1 MAKKKTSTDMAKL
14 GKLGGKKGGPAR
26 AKKLT
31 SGERKAIASKG
42 GKAKAAKS
50 TSKAKMPKAPKKPKG

>member
-1 MAKKKTSTDMAKL
+1 MAKKKTSTEMAKL

-31 SGERKAIASKG
+31 SGERSAIAKKG
-42 GKAKAAKS
+42 GQAKAAKS
-50 TSKAKMPKAPKKPKG
+50 GKIAKPKTPKKKGM